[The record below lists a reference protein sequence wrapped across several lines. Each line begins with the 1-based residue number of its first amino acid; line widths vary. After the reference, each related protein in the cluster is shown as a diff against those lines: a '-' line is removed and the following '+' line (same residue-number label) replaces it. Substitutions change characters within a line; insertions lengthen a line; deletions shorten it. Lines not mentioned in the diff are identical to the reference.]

1 MKKLVPITFMVI
13 LTLTLAFAGCG
24 GGNGTTPPHTPNDDQ
39 ISGFVYVTNGLNN
52 ISGYTINATT
62 GKLQEIGGSPFT
74 TDSGPISVTAD
85 PNGKF
90 IYVANKNSGNISAYT
105 INTTTGALSPILG
118 SPFPAGAGPISVTV
132 DPNGKYLYV
141 ANSGDGINP
150 GEISAYTIDSTTG
163 ALALISGSPFSAGIY
178 PFLVVADPLG
188 RYVYAAN
195 LLGNNISAYTINSGG
210 VLAPVTGSPFSAG
223 TKPVSVAVDPTG
235 KFVYVANFNS
245 TNILAYTIN
254 SSSSELLSPIIGSS
268 FLDISNFVSVTVN
281 PTGRFVYALNQDPTG
296 ESSGI
301 SAFTINSGGVL
312 SPVTGSHL
320 KTGSD
325 PALAAIDPNGNF
337 IYVTNSYGILIYRI
351 NSTFGTL
358 TAISGGSLV
367 SNPSSIITVK
377 KK

>member
-13 LTLTLAFAGCG
+13 LTLTLTFAGCG

-52 ISGYTINATT
+52 ISGYTINTTT

-74 TDSGPISVTAD
+74 TDSGPIAVTAD

-90 IYVANKNSGNISAYT
+90 IYVANKNNSISAYT
-105 INTTTGALSPILG
+105 INATTGALSPILG
-118 SPFPAGAGPISVTV
+118 SPFPVGTGLISVTV
-132 DPNGKYLYV
+132 DSTGKYLYV

-163 ALALISGSPFSAGIY
+163 ALATMSGSPFSAGIY
-178 PFLVVADPLG
+178 PFLVVVDPLG

-235 KFVYVANFNS
+235 KFVYVANLNS
-245 TNILAYTIN
+245 NNILAYTIN
-254 SSSSELLSPIIGSS
+254 SSSSELLSPIISSS
-268 FLDISNFVSVTVN
+268 FLDISNFVSVIVH
-281 PTGRFVYALNQDPTG
+281 PTGQFVYALNQDPTG

-301 SAFTINSGGVL
+301 SVYTINSGGVL

-320 KTGSD
+320 KTASD
-325 PALAAIDPNGNF
+325 PCLAAIDPNGNF
-337 IYVTNSYGILIYRI
+337 IYVTNSYGISIYRI
-351 NSTFGTL
+351 NSTSGTL
-358 TAISGGSLV
+358 TAISGGALV